1 MRNSKYGMEN
11 RFWTKFEKCWKIVER
26 IETSLQLVVS
36 TLQRAR
42 PGPSKDTISAQKK
55 LTKYDQ

>member
-1 MRNSKYGMEN
+1 MEN
-11 RFWTKFEKCWKIVER
+11 QFCTNFEKCWKIVER

-42 PGPSKDTISAQKK
+42 PGPSKDTISAQTK